1 MEEIEAKAGH
11 RLNTFINNLGVSK
24 SEISRKTGLDY
35 SHLHRILKGDT
46 DPGFD
51 TCTKFYKAYPE
62 LSLTWLITGDGE
74 MYNITRQERNDIQR
88 VRAWREENS
97 IDTSAVLYLFKA
109 EQLDLKYLGSTLRSK
124 NVDDKKV
131 IDHIKGVLLD
141 LFIERRDVWA
151 DLYSKFKNDYSAE
164 KDKAI
169 KSEEEVLEDMHG
181 SPELKELDE
190 YIASFCSLVINTQSW
205 EIANNHSNTRG

>member
-1 MEEIEAKAGH
+1 
-11 RLNTFINNLGVSK
+11 
-24 SEISRKTGLDY
+24 
-35 SHLHRILKGDT
+35 
-46 DPGFD
+46 
-51 TCTKFYKAYPE
+51 
-62 LSLTWLITGDGE
+62 LITGDGE

-124 NVDDKKV
+124 NVYDKKV